1 MKKYLLFSFGQFNDK
16 SVKTILNIVSR
27 FSDND
32 KLLFQNG
39 SEYLNVQFFSNDSL
53 DDLRDKISKGID
65 GMTNCQFLFE
75 DDKYYD
81 NLIKNLK
88 KVFGLENQEQS
99 LTSYIIKESI
109 KDDLEKLEKSFKE
122 IEWDDSL
129 FDEIESNSDV
139 KIEEE
144 KEDFEFIQK
153 LDLVIKDFINDN
165 KTEVNN
171 VEDFECADDDE
182 DIYITKTVKKEYSID
197 DILDKINEKGLSSL
211 DKEELNFLNNLSK

>member
-53 DDLRDKISKGID
+53 DNLRDKISKEIK
-65 GMTNCQFLFE
+65 GMTNCNFLFE
-75 DDKYYD
+75 DYVKDVRGILQIDD
-81 NLIKNLK
+81 NL
-88 KVFGLENQEQS
+88 S
-99 LTSYIIKESI
+99 LTNYIMIEADKIKYQSENKEKLDDLSKITDEFSKNSI
-109 KDDLEKLEKSFKE
+109 KRKGKDMPEK
-122 IEWDDSL
+122 
-129 FDEIESNSDV
+129 
-139 KIEEE
+139 EEV
-144 KEDFEFIQK
+144 KEDFTFIQK
-153 LDLVIKDFINDN
+153 LDLIIKDFIEDT
-165 KTEVNN
+165 KTEVND
-171 VEDFECADDDE
+171 VEDFECADDE

>member
-53 DDLRDKISKGID
+53 DNLRDKISKGID

-99 LTSYIIKESI
+99 LTRYIIKESI

>member
-99 LTSYIIKESI
+99 LTRYIIKESI

>member
-53 DDLRDKISKGID
+53 DNLRDKISKGID

-171 VEDFECADDDE
+171 VEDFECGDDE
-182 DIYITKTVKKEYSID
+182 DLYIAKTLKKEYTID

>member
-53 DDLRDKISKGID
+53 DNLRDNISNEIKGI
-65 GMTNCQFLFE
+65 TNCNFLFE
-75 DDKYYD
+75 DYVKDVRGILQIDD
-81 NLIKNLK
+81 NL
-88 KVFGLENQEQS
+88 S
-99 LTSYIIKESI
+99 LTNYIMIEADKIKYQSENKEKLDDLSKITDEFSKNSI
-109 KDDLEKLEKSFKE
+109 KRKVKDIPEK
-122 IEWDDSL
+122 
-129 FDEIESNSDV
+129 
-139 KIEEE
+139 EEV
-144 KEDFEFIQK
+144 KEDFTFIQK
-153 LDLVIKDFINDN
+153 LDLIIKDFIEDT
-165 KTEVNN
+165 KTEVND